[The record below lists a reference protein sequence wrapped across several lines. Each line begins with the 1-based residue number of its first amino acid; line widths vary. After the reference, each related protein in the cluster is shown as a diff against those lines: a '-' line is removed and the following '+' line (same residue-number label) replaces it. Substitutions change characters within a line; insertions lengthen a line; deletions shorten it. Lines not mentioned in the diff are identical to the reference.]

1 VTFLPAARQVGHTV
15 EILGQGFTGTTA
27 VSFNGTPATTFNAL
41 TDSFLTAIVP
51 TGATSGLITVTTPS
65 GVLTSN
71 KKFQVRPQVTS
82 FSPTSGPVGTS
93 VVITGVSL
101 SQTSKITFNS
111 VVAANFTV
119 NSDTQVTVTVPAGAT
134 SAKIGLTT
142 TGAPAYSQGAFTVTQ

>member
-1 VTFLPAARQVGHTV
+1 
-15 EILGQGFTGTTA
+15 
-27 VSFNGTPATTFNAL
+27 
-41 TDSFLTAIVP
+41 
-51 TGATSGLITVTTPS
+51 
-65 GVLTSN
+65 
-71 KKFQVRPQVTS
+71 
-82 FSPTSGPVGTS
+82 
-93 VVITGVSL
+93 VSL